1 MYFLFCLLAVDYKWY
16 LADGSQVKI
25 HVDLLTKN
33 AEVIVKATNFNQG
46 AEWLGV
52 GVSMDNKMVSYT
64 WLLTLG

>member
-1 MYFLFCLLAVDYKWY
+1 MD
-16 LADGSQVKI
+16 DGSQVKI

-33 AEVIVKATNFNQG
+33 AEVIVKATDFNQG

-64 WLLTLG
+64 